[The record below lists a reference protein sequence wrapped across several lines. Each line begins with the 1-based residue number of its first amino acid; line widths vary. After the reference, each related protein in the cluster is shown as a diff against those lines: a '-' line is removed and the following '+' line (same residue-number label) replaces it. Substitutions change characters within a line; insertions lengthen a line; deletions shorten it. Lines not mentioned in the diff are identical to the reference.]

1 MISYSVKSDPIQSL
15 IKKSQ
20 LGFYYAI
27 HDGMEFNSVFQP
39 LYNGCMK
46 IIGYEALIRININDE
61 QISPQVFFDR
71 IENDFE
77 KDLFYFLLTA
87 KLHLNN
93 FSLFNKG
100 ALLFLNSSPNVFNYL
115 SNNEMAFERLF
126 ERLAELKINPDKLI
140 YELTEKNNDNLDIT
154 VVGKKHLNNE
164 KIRIAVDDYGSGF
177 FNIDVVRAIE
187 PNIIKLDRSI
197 IKELSEY
204 KGLKKI
210 EEVMRLKNHFDF
222 KVVAEG
228 IEKKE
233 ELDILKRLNI
243 DIFQGYYLSKPIRTI
258 DLIN

>member
-1 MISYSVKSDPIQSL
+1 MIIYSVKSDPIQSL

-20 LGFYYAI
+20 IGIYYAI

-39 LYNGCMK
+39 LYNGCME

-126 ERLAELKINPDKLI
+126 ERLAELKINPDNLI
-140 YELTEKNNDNLDIT
+140 YEITEKNNDNLDIT
-154 VVGKKHLNNE
+154 VAGKKHLNNE

-177 FNIDVVRAIE
+177 FNIDVVRSIE

-197 IKELSEY
+197 IKELPEY
-204 KGLKKI
+204 KGIKKI
-210 EEVMRLKNHFDF
+210 EEVIRLKNNFDV

-233 ELDILKRLNI
+233 ELDMLKRLNI